1 MVADFGAREERSAG
15 WKPALQIGAEA
26 AAVGERDEWLD
37 GASSCGRLAKRARY
51 IVPLHMRTERSAGW
65 KPALQISAEAA
76 AVGERDEWLD
86 DASSCGWLAKRA
98 RYIVPLHVGM
108 KSGHTGVAQRHLN
121 G

>member
-51 IVPLHMRTERSAGW
+51 IVPLHMRTERSAG
-65 KPALQISAEAA
+65 
-76 AVGERDEWLD
+76 
-86 DASSCGWLAKRA
+86 
-98 RYIVPLHVGM
+98 
-108 KSGHTGVAQRHLN
+108 
-121 G
+121 